1 MPTGILTAERI
12 HHTTRLTTC
21 RSLRANLQWKFV
33 MRHYFITGVSSGIGA
48 ALVAALS
55 PDANITGVA
64 RRQDRLDALSEK
76 HKNFHPVRAD
86 VTDAKAMQA
95 AVKTAIKSFGSI
107 DVAILNAGIY
117 TPQDG
122 SKIDPAVFQQHM
134 DINYMGVVNAL
145 APIVADMTDKKQG
158 HIAITSSVAGWR
170 GLPKSAAY
178 GPTKAALIS
187 LAESLYFD
195 LAPKG
200 IKLQVICPGF
210 VESEATAINDF
221 EMPDLLSSEQAA
233 THIIHGLKRDDFI
246 VDFPK
251 SFTRKMKFLKYLPD
265 HLFFK
270 FVARQTGYK
279 K

>member
-1 MPTGILTAERI
+1 
-12 HHTTRLTTC
+12 
-21 RSLRANLQWKFV
+21 

-48 ALVAALS
+48 ALVSALNQHAKIS
-55 PDANITGVA
+55 GVA
-64 RRQDRLDALSEK
+64 RRQDRLDALSQK
-76 HKNFHPVRAD
+76 YANFHPIAAD
-86 VTDAKAMQA
+86 VTDAKAMQT
-95 AVKTAIKSFGSI
+95 AVNDAIKTSGSI

-122 SKIDPAVFQQHM
+122 SKVDPAIYQQHM
-134 DINYMGVVNAL
+134 DVNYMGVVNAM
-145 APIVADMTDKKQG
+145 APIITDMINKKQG

-195 LAPKG
+195 LTPKG

-210 VESEATAINDF
+210 VESEATAVNDF

-233 THIIHGLKRDDFI
+233 AHILDGLKRDDFI

-265 HLFFK
+265 RLFFK
-270 FVARQTGYK
+270 LVARQTGHK
-279 K
+279 KQP